1 MNELKVFENQKF
13 GELEIL
19 DKDGKVF
26 FPATDVAK
34 TLGYSN
40 PHDAIKRHTKI
51 AGVVNHEVR
60 HPSGTKRK
68 KFIDEGNLYRMITN
82 SKLPQAEKFESWV
95 FDEVLPD
102 IRKHGMHATPQT
114 VESMLSDPDTAIQ
127 LLENYKQEKNQRLI
141 AEQRLKEL
149 EPKAT
154 YYDVVLQN
162 KSLVTIGQIAKDYGM
177 SAQALNKLL
186 HELKVQYKQSG
197 QWLLYSNLHDKGYTH
212 SSTTEI
218 EHKDGSTSIRM
229 NTKWTQKGRL
239 FIYGLLKGES
249 ILPMIEREEVS

>member
-1 MNELKVFENQKF
+1 MNELKVFESQKF

-19 DKDGKVF
+19 DKEGKIF

-34 TLGYSN
+34 NLGYSK
-40 PHDAIKRHTKI
+40 PHDAIKRHCKELGTTFH
-51 AGVVNHEVR
+51 GVR
-60 HPSGTKRK
+60 YPSGTKQK
-68 KFIDEGNLYRMITN
+68 KFIDEGNLYRLITN
-82 SKLPQAEKFESWV
+82 SKLPEAEKFEAWV

-102 IRKHGMHATPQT
+102 IRKHGMYATPQT

-218 EHKDGSTSIRM
+218 EHKDGSRSIRM

-239 FIYGLLKGES
+239 FIYGLLKGEGV
-249 ILPMIEREEVS
+249 LPMIEREGVS